1 MLDPAALKRASAL
14 LDQRVGLDALWVFG
28 SEAAGTATSA
38 SDLDLAALFRRRPS
52 PSECLALRAELASV
66 VGRDVDLVDLERA
79 SPVLV
84 MQVLRHGALVA
95 DRNPEHRLRFTAT
108 APGRYEDLV
117 LVRRTAE
124 RRLLERV
131 RGGRP

>member
-1 MLDPAALKRASAL
+1 MLDPAARKMASEL
-14 LDQRVGLDALWVFG
+14 LDRVGLDALWVFG

-38 SDLDLAALFRRRPS
+38 SDVDLAALFRRRPS
-52 PSECLALRAELASV
+52 ASELLTLRAELASV
-66 VGRDVDLVDLERA
+66 LGRDVDLVDLERA

-84 MQVLRHGALVA
+84 MQVLRRGTLVA
-95 DRNPEHRLRFTAT
+95 DRNPERRLRFIAT

-124 RRLLERV
+124 QRLLERV
-131 RGGRP
+131 RSGRP